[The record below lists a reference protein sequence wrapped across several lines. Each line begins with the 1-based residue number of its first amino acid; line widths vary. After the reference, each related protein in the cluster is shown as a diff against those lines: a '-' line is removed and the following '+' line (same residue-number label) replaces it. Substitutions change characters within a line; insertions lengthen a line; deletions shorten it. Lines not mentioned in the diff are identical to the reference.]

1 MKKFIYFNFM
11 QAVQSKIHIFI
22 RSQQAEAGPP
32 LGTVLGNLGLN
43 ATKFCKE
50 FNDFTKELPQ
60 YFYLQVEISVLE
72 DKSFAIK
79 AKLPSIGFI
88 LSLLKQERV
97 IKKGVKESIEYFVRR
112 SDVVELAMLKLP
124 MESLERAV
132 PIICGTVLAADLKIE

>member
-1 MKKFIYFNFM
+1 MSIT
-11 QAVQSKIHIFI
+11 QSKIHIFI

-43 ATKFCKE
+43 ATKFCKD
-50 FNDFTKELPQ
+50 FNDFTKELPA
-60 YFYLQVEISVLE
+60 YFYLQVEISILE
-72 DKSFAIK
+72 DKSFVIK

-97 IKKGVKESIEYFVRR
+97 VKKGTKETIEYFVRR

-124 MESLERAV
+124 QEQLERAV
-132 PIICGTVLAADLKIE
+132 PIVCGTILAADLKIE